1 MIKNIIKIALLQL
14 LASKNDQEANL
25 KKGDLYC
32 RKAKGLGADIV
43 LFPEM
48 WNIGYTPFN
57 QDIFH
62 QDYTPQHAVTYAED
76 IKKWQSQA
84 ISLDSPFIQHFRKLA
99 KELNIA
105 IAITYLEK
113 HKNDPRNSVS
123 LIDRK
128 GNIQFTYAKVH
139 TCDFS
144 AEAVCAP
151 GDDFFV
157 CDLDTEKGVV
167 KMGAMICFDRE
178 FPESAR
184 VLMLKGAE
192 IILTP
197 NACEM
202 EENRI
207 GQFKSRAY
215 ENMVG
220 VALANYAS
228 PQNNGHS
235 CAFDGIAFN
244 EDGSSRDTGILM
256 ASEEEN
262 VFIAEFDIEKIREFR
277 KKEVWGNAYRKPKQ
291 YQSLVSLEVNEP
303 FVRDNARK

>member
-1 MIKNIIKIALLQL
+1 MGVVIKIALLQL
-14 LASKNDQEANL
+14 VANKNDQEANL

-32 RKAKGLGADIV
+32 RKAKELGADIV

-62 QDYTPQHAVTYAED
+62 SDFTPQHAVTYAED

-84 ISLDSPFIQHFRKLA
+84 VSLDSDFVQHFRRLA

-113 HKNDPRNSVS
+113 HKNEPRNSVS

-128 GNIQFTYAKVH
+128 GNFQFTYAKVH

-151 GDDFFV
+151 GADFYV
-157 CDLDTEKGVV
+157 CDLDIEKGNI
-167 KMGAMICFDRE
+167 KIGAMICFDRE

-197 NACEM
+197 NSCEM

-207 GQFKSRAY
+207 CQFKSRAY

-220 VALANYAS
+220 VVLANYAS

-235 CAFDGIAFN
+235 CAFDGIGFN
-244 EDGSSRDTGILM
+244 EDGSSRDTCVLM
-256 ASEEEN
+256 ADEEEN
-262 VFIAEFDIEKIREFR
+262 IFIAEFDIEKIRNFR
-277 KKEVWGNAYRKPKQ
+277 KQEVWGNAYRKPRQ
-291 YQSLVSLEVNEP
+291 YQSLIGLDVNEP
-303 FVRDNARK
+303 FIRGNARR

>member
-1 MIKNIIKIALLQL
+1 MKNVVKIALLQL
-14 LASKNDQEANL
+14 VSNKNDQDANL

-32 RKAKGLGADIV
+32 RKAKELGADII

-62 QDYTPQHAVTYAED
+62 QDYTPQHAVTYVED

-84 ISLDSPFIQHFRKLA
+84 VSLDSHFVQHFRRLA
-99 KELNIA
+99 KELNVA

-113 HKNDPRNSVS
+113 HKNEPRNSVS

-128 GNIQFTYAKVH
+128 GQIQFTYAKVH

-151 GDDFFV
+151 GDEFFV
-157 CDLDTEKGVV
+157 SDLDTENGIV
-167 KMGAMICFDRE
+167 KIGAMICFDRE

-207 GQFKSRAY
+207 SQFKSRAY

-228 PQNNGHS
+228 PQNNGRS

-256 ASEEEN
+256 ANEEEN
-262 VFIAEFDIEKIREFR
+262 IFIAEFDIEKIRRFR
-277 KKEVWGNAYRKPKQ
+277 MKEIWGNAYRKPKQ

-303 FVRDNARK
+303 FIRDDARR

>member
-1 MIKNIIKIALLQL
+1 MKNMIRIALLQL
-14 LASKNDQEANL
+14 IANKNDQEANL
-25 KKGDLYC
+25 KKGDVYC
-32 RKAKGLGADIV
+32 RRAKELGADII

-62 QDYTPQHAVTYAED
+62 HDFTSQHAVTYAED
-76 IKKWQSQA
+76 IKKWQAQA
-84 ISLDSPFIQHFRKLA
+84 ISLDSPFIQHFRRLA
-99 KELNIA
+99 KELNVA

-113 HKNDPRNSVS
+113 YKNEPRNTVS

-128 GNIQFTYAKVH
+128 GQVQFTYAKVH

-151 GDDFFV
+151 GDEFFV
-157 CDLDTEKGVV
+157 CDLDTEKGIV
-167 KMGAMICFDRE
+167 KIGAMICFDRE

-197 NACEM
+197 NSCDM

-207 GQFKSRAY
+207 SQFKSRAY

-228 PQNNGHS
+228 PQNNGCS

-244 EDGSSRDTGILM
+244 EDGLSRDTCISM
-256 ASEEEN
+256 ANEEEN
-262 VFIAEFDIEKIREFR
+262 VFFAEFDIEKMREFR

-303 FVRDNARK
+303 FIRDNAIR

>member
-1 MIKNIIKIALLQL
+1 MTDNLKIAVLQL
-14 LASKNDQEANL
+14 ISRPNDQEQNL
-25 KKGDLYC
+25 KKGDEYC
-32 RKAKGLGADIV
+32 RKAKALGADIV

-57 QDIFH
+57 QDILHTDF
-62 QDYTPQHAVTYAED
+62 TPQHAEIYAED
-76 IKKWQSQA
+76 IKKWQAQA
-84 ISLDSPFIQHFRKLA
+84 VSLDSQFVQHFRKLA
-99 KELNIA
+99 KELNMA

-113 HKNDPRNSVS
+113 HKQSPRNAVS

-128 GNIQFTYAKVH
+128 GNVQFTYAKIH

-144 AEAVCAP
+144 AEAACSP
-151 GDDFFV
+151 GDDFYV
-157 CDLDTEKGVV
+157 CDIDTEKGNI
-167 KMGAMICFDRE
+167 KIGAMICFDRE

-207 GQFKSRAY
+207 AQFKSRAY

-228 PQNNGHS
+228 PQNNGRS

-244 EDGSSRDTGILM
+244 DHGASRDTCILM
-256 ASEEEN
+256 ADETEN

-277 KKEVWGNAYRKPKQ
+277 KREVWGNAYRKPRQ

-303 FVRDNARK
+303 FVRNNSRR

>member
-1 MIKNIIKIALLQL
+1 MTNLIKIALLQL
-14 LASKNDQEANL
+14 VATKNDQEANL

-32 RKAKGLGADIV
+32 WKAKELGADIV

-57 QDIFH
+57 QDILHSDF
-62 QDYTPQHAVTYAED
+62 TPQHAVTYAED

-84 ISLDSPFIQHFRKLA
+84 VSLDSHFVQHFRRLA

-113 HKNDPRNSVS
+113 HKNEPRNAVS

-128 GNIQFTYAKVH
+128 GNVQFTYAKVH

-144 AEAVCAP
+144 AEAVCAS
-151 GDDFFV
+151 GDDFYV
-157 CDLDTEKGVV
+157 CDLDTENGNV
-167 KMGAMICFDRE
+167 KIGAMICFDRE
-178 FPESAR
+178 FTESAR

-197 NACEM
+197 NSCEM

-207 GQFKSRAY
+207 CQFKTRAM

-220 VALANYAS
+220 VALTNYAS
-228 PQNNGHS
+228 SQENGHS
-235 CAFDGIAFN
+235 CAFDGIPFN
-244 EDGSSRDTGILM
+244 EDGASRDMCIMIAGN
-256 ASEEEN
+256 EEG
-262 VFIAEFDIEKIREFR
+262 VLIAEFDMEKIRRWR
-277 KKEVWGNAYRKPKQ
+277 KSEGWGNAFRKPRQ
-291 YQSLVSLEVNEP
+291 YQSLIALDVNEP
-303 FVRDNARK
+303 FIRANSKR